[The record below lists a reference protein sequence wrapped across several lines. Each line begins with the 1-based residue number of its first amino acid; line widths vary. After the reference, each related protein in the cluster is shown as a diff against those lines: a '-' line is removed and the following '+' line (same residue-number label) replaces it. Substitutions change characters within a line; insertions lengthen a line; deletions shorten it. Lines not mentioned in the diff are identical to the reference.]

1 MSANTVCVPIDDI
14 FYKPDL
20 SLTTVRWVTETE
32 ETDEDGDIFIS
43 EKEMFDVVGEQHR
56 LESVEA
62 AAQAIAEESTFLPAR
77 FWLIC
82 DNDNEHDDQAVGV
95 HAIVGQYAYHV
106 GFLPRT
112 SARRYRK
119 AMESIDLQDLTLEVL
134 GCIARGKTAPHP
146 NARLYLPINFAD
158 LVLDGYTTDPA
169 NQVHWLQDGSAVHPR
184 PWQGRD
190 AQGFTDDELCK
201 IFCWYAKKKLWNSL
215 PNRCEAAAAE
225 FRTCRGRV
233 PEPMDS
239 FVLEPEPMP
248 EPARPA
254 SLRDFLP
261 DAKNFA
267 KKLIREHLATV
278 MPADAVEDYMKGT
291 SIVGPGGGP
300 DGNTATLRWTR
311 MRPMAQ
317 LGKITLTCTGHG
329 PDEFRVDEVQ
339 FRPI

>member
-1 MSANTVCVPIDDI
+1 MSAETIRVPIDDI

-32 ETDEDGDIFIS
+32 ETDEDGDTYIS
-43 EKEMFDVVGEQHR
+43 DKEMFDVVGEQHR
-56 LESVEA
+56 LGAVEA
-62 AAQAIAEESTFLPAR
+62 AANAIAEENTFLPAR

-82 DNDNEHDDQAVGV
+82 DDDNEHDDQAVGV

-106 GFLPRT
+106 GFLPRNG
-112 SARRYRK
+112 ARRYRK
-119 AMESIDLQDLTLEVL
+119 AMDSIDLKDLSLEVL
-134 GCIARGKTAPHP
+134 GCIAKGKTAPHP
-146 NARLYLPINFAD
+146 NARLYLPVDFAD
-158 LVLDGYTTDPA
+158 LVLDGYTNDPA
-169 NQVHWLQDGSAVHPR
+169 NQVRWLQDDSPVHPR

-239 FVLEPEPMP
+239 FVLEPEPIL
-248 EPARPA
+248 EPTRPA

-267 KKLIREHLATV
+267 KKLIREHLASV
-278 MPADAVEDYMKGT
+278 MPADAIDDYMKGT

-317 LGKITLTCTGHG
+317 LGKITLTCTGPS
-329 PDEFRVDEVQ
+329 PDDFRVDEVQ